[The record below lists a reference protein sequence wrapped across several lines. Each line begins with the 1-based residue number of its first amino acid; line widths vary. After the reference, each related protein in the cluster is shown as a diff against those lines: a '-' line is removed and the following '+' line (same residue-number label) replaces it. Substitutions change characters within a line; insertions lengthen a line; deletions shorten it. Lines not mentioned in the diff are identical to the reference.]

1 MRKENSRC
9 CSWGWG
15 RVVGGGEGVRTG
27 EGCKAS
33 KSARSRPSGSDGG
46 HARTRFGVDSFSRFV
61 ISLSPSSS
69 ASLRLLFLTLCGSTG
84 RCALTAFAR
93 CAVVSF
99 GGASSM
105 GLRSLVGADMGVT
118 GSAVRKDWSAQQVVR
133 MLEVMGDVGCDG
145 GGESRRKGG
154 K

>member
-1 MRKENSRC
+1 
-9 CSWGWG
+9 
-15 RVVGGGEGVRTG
+15 
-27 EGCKAS
+27 
-33 KSARSRPSGSDGG
+33 
-46 HARTRFGVDSFSRFV
+46 
-61 ISLSPSSS
+61 
-69 ASLRLLFLTLCGSTG
+69 
-84 RCALTAFAR
+84 
-93 CAVVSF
+93 
-99 GGASSM
+99 M